1 MNFKTI
7 QNLSTTGKHERCL
20 RACQQLLQSEPQNSL
35 LWEYA
40 GKSLIAMGKIDKA
53 LQCLTQAGLL
63 LIQQGKAAAAIKPLS
78 KAAEIRPSEELS
90 LLLAQ
95 AHQNTGKL
103 KEAITEYR
111 KLNIAKHNNKLI
123 PYNLG
128 ICLLNNGDNMEAI
141 KAFKIAIKLD
151 NSFIAAWGNIS
162 VALIKQNKYHEALPV
177 TQKVLELDPN
187 NPDTHM
193 NLGSIYKN
201 IGELDKAL
209 ISTNKCLELK
219 PDNLMLSSI

>member
-1 MNFKTI
+1 
-7 QNLSTTGKHERCL
+7 
-20 RACQQLLQSEPQNSL
+20 
-35 LWEYA
+35 
-40 GKSLIAMGKIDKA
+40 MGKIDKA

-128 ICLLNNGDNMEAI
+128 ICLLNNGI
-141 KAFKIAIKLD
+141 T
-151 NSFIAAWGNIS
+151 WR
-162 VALIKQNKYHEALPV
+162 P
-177 TQKVLELDPN
+177 
-187 NPDTHM
+187 
-193 NLGSIYKN
+193 
-201 IGELDKAL
+201 
-209 ISTNKCLELK
+209 
-219 PDNLMLSSI
+219 

>member
-1 MNFKTI
+1 M
-7 QNLSTTGKHERCL
+7 
-20 RACQQLLQSEPQNSL
+20 P
-35 LWEYA
+35 
-40 GKSLIAMGKIDKA
+40 
-53 LQCLTQAGLL
+53 TQAGLL

-141 KAFKIAIKLD
+141 KAFKIAIELD
-151 NSFIAAWGNIS
+151 NSFIAAWGNI
-162 VALIKQNKYHEALPV
+162 KRRPY
-177 TQKVLELDPN
+177 
-187 NPDTHM
+187 
-193 NLGSIYKN
+193 
-201 IGELDKAL
+201 
-209 ISTNKCLELK
+209 
-219 PDNLMLSSI
+219 

>member
-7 QNLSTTGKHERCL
+7 QNLSTTGKHEGAYGL
-20 RACQQLLQSEPQNSL
+20 ASNYSKANLKIASL
-35 LWEYA
+35 
-40 GKSLIAMGKIDKA
+40 GIRRKITAMGKIDKA

-141 KAFKIAIKLD
+141 KAFK
-151 NSFIAAWGNIS
+151 
-162 VALIKQNKYHEALPV
+162 LPSNW
-177 TQKVLELDPN
+177 TIRL
-187 NPDTHM
+187 
-193 NLGSIYKN
+193 
-201 IGELDKAL
+201 
-209 ISTNKCLELK
+209 
-219 PDNLMLSSI
+219 